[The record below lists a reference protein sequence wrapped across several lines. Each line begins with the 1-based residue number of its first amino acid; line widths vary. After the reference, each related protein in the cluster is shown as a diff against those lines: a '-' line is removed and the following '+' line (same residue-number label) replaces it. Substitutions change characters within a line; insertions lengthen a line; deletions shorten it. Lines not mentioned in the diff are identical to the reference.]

1 MTRTEPAP
9 SRRRNALLWTADAVS
24 MALVAVAAWI
34 ILTGGGVTVLMGQL
48 VALHSPVRALFVA
61 AAVAAIRHAAA
72 PRPSIIDHVRS
83 IPKTLAERPDLRV
96 ALSAW
101 ILTRPA
107 VLLVAFFA
115 VVTIGFPQ
123 AVGFRLSPDPLF
135 NLPARFDAGWY
146 GDIAL
151 YGYRWDGTFQ
161 RQRNI
166 AFFPALPMLIRAAGP
181 LGGIRTPGVP
191 RDRRMGRALWIGV
204 AISLGAF
211 FWALHYL
218 ARLGR
223 DLVGPD
229 AAASAV
235 FLLAAYPFAVF
246 FSAPYTEALFL
257 VAAVGAFFHYRRE
270 QWVAASAW
278 GLIAGLT
285 RPNGCLLSIA
295 LAVLALQQIRAG
307 SRTNQGLKWRHA
319 LVRLSVAAAPGVG
332 MLLFT
337 AYLYGKTGVWF
348 AWARSHGA
356 WGRSFQGLEPLSRVY
371 EWLTTESLVSV
382 VTGVPYD
389 TLNTAAL
396 LFGVALVVPVF
407 RRLGPA
413 YGVFVLVNMV
423 PPFLTGG
430 VLSMGRLTSTLFPL
444 FLALAT
450 LIPSRSVPAWTATFG
465 VLQGLVTVLF
475 FTWRELF

>member
-1 MTRTEPAP
+1 MTRMESALA
-9 SRRRNALLWTADAVS
+9 RRRGALLWTADAVS
-24 MALVAVAAWI
+24 VALAAVAAWI
-34 ILTGGGVTVLMGQL
+34 ILTGGGVTIVLGQL
-48 VALHSPVRALFVA
+48 VSMHSPMRVLFLA

-72 PRPSIIDHVRS
+72 PRPSIIDHLRS
-83 IPKTLAERPDLRV
+83 VPPALAGRPDLRV

-101 ILTRPA
+101 ILTRPT

-123 AVGFRLSPDPLF
+123 KVGFRLSADPLI

-151 YGYRWDGTFQ
+151 YGYQWDGTFQ

-181 LGGIRTPGVP
+181 VGGIRTPGVP
-191 RDRRMGRALWIGV
+191 RDRRMGRALWVGV
-204 AISLGAF
+204 AISLAAF

-223 DLVGPD
+223 DLIGPD

-257 VAAVGAFFHYRRE
+257 LAAVGAFFHYRRE
-270 QWVAASAW
+270 QWVAASTW

-285 RPNGCLLSIA
+285 RPNGCLLSVA
-295 LAVLALQQIRAG
+295 LAVLALQQMRAG
-307 SRTNQGLKWRHA
+307 SRSGVAVRWRPA
-319 LVRLSVAAAPGVG
+319 LVRLGVAAAPGVG

-337 AYLYGKTGVWF
+337 AYLYSKTGVWF

-356 WGRSFQGLEPLSRVY
+356 WGRSFQGLEPVSRVY
-371 EWLTTESLVSV
+371 EWLTTEPLVHI
-382 VTGVPYD
+382 VTNVPYD
-389 TLNTAAL
+389 TLNTGAL
-396 LFGVALVVPVF
+396 LFAAALVVPVF

-413 YGVFVLVNMV
+413 YGVFVLVNVV

-450 LIPSRSVPAWTATFG
+450 LIPSRSVVAWAAAFG
-465 VLQGLVTVLF
+465 VLQGLAAVLF

>member
-1 MTRTEPAP
+1 M
-9 SRRRNALLWTADAVS
+9 SLALLV
-24 MALVAVAAWI
+24 LAAWI
-34 ILTGGGVTVLMGQL
+34 ILTGGGVTIVLGQL
-48 VALHSPVRALFVA
+48 VTVHSPGRVLFLA

-72 PRPSIIDHVRS
+72 PRPSLIDHLRS
-83 IPKTLAERPDLRV
+83 VPTTLAARPDLRV
-96 ALSAW
+96 ALTAW

-115 VVTIGFPQ
+115 VVTIGFPP

-181 LGGIRTPGVP
+181 IGGIRTPGVP

-223 DLVGPD
+223 DLVGPE

-246 FSAPYTEALFL
+246 FSAPYSEALFL
-257 VAAVGAFFHYRRE
+257 LTAVAAFFHYRRE
-270 QWVAASAW
+270 QWLAASAW

-295 LAVLALQQIRAG
+295 LAVLALQQMRAG
-307 SRTNQGLKWRHA
+307 FRTAGGPVWRPA
-319 LVRLSVAAAPGVG
+319 LLRLGVAAAPGVG

-337 AYLYGKTGVWF
+337 AYLYSKTGVWF

-371 EWLTTESLVSV
+371 EWLTTESLVHI
-382 VTGVPYD
+382 VTNVPYD

-396 LFGVALVVPVF
+396 LFAAALVVPVF

-413 YGVFVLVNMV
+413 YGVFVLLNMV
-423 PPFLTGG
+423 PPFLAGG

-450 LIPSRSVPAWTATFG
+450 LVPARTVAGWTATFG
-465 VLQGLVTVLF
+465 VLQGLAAVLF